1 MLAFSLLLLAFA
13 VSLDSFSAG
22 FTYGL
27 RKIKIPLK
35 SIIVIACCS
44 AFTLLV
50 AMAIG
55 HIIEA
60 FISPVIAERV
70 GGIVLVL
77 LGAWILFQFFRGD
90 KSKEDLTQKKA
101 IVNLEIKS
109 LGIVI
114 QILRKPVSADFDRSG
129 TITGIEAFMLGLAL
143 SLDAFGAG
151 IGAVLIGLNPLAL
164 AFCVA
169 VMSSLFVYMGMH
181 LGTILSRWSIM
192 QKLSF
197 IPGVLLIFIG
207 IWKI

>member
-1 MLAFSLLLLAFA
+1 MLVLSLLLLAFA
-13 VSLDSFSAG
+13 VSLDSFNAG

-44 AFTLLV
+44 AFTLMG

-55 HIIEA
+55 QIIEA
-60 FISPVIAERV
+60 FISTKIAEIV
-70 GGIVLVL
+70 GGIVFIL
-77 LGAWILFQFFRGD
+77 LGAWFLLQFFRKD
-90 KSKEDLTQKKA
+90 KSKEGLTHKKE
-101 IVNLEIKS
+101 IVKFEIKS
-109 LGIVI
+109 LGLVI
-114 QILRKPVSADFDRSG
+114 QILKKPVSADFDQSG

-151 IGAVLIGLNPLAL
+151 IGAVLIGLNPFALAL
-164 AFCVA
+164 CVA
-169 VMSSLFVYMGMH
+169 LMSSLFVYMGMKMGA
-181 LGTILSRWSIM
+181 LLSRWTFM

-197 IPGVLLIFIG
+197 IPGVLLILIG